1 MTSQEYAEEQEMD
14 HLTDD
19 EQCADYVEGVDDGR

>member
-1 MTSQEYAEEQEMD
+1 MTDQEYAEEQEMD

-19 EQCADYVEGVDDGR
+19 EQCVDYVEGVDRD